1 MHGWLTYSL
10 DPSVASSHLH
20 KYGFCFSLI
29 LNTFQEKFIKFNLY
43 SMPINLAKASKCD
56 HTVFTVLTFSTQSVS
71 NIHCIFLRLWL
82 EHFCN
87 LVCQEMGEKIF
98 PISLYPF
105 PYSTNHHLHCQFIN
119 QSDYLKAKL
128 NQFKEKTL
136 INFEDKIDIT
146 VLFIFGFQFVGIMFS
161 RGHTAV
167 SSLGHGWHGW
177 PETNWTNQ
185 ILRAHDPSE
194 DVHNEG
200 SSLRNSLPRG
210 GRFEVSNDEITSQWS
225 STSDSR
231 DWLCSRFES
240 ESPPHPHLHSM

>member
-1 MHGWLTYSL
+1 MGSFYPYPLLIFRCRERHQENTSIKGTLDCQESNYGVTRCFLATVCHQRQSLLNMHGWLTYSL

-128 NQFKEKTL
+128 NQFKKKTL
-136 INFEDKIDIT
+136 INFEDKIYIT
-146 VLFIFGFQFVGIMFS
+146 VLFIFGFQFVGLMFS

-167 SSLGHGWHGW
+167 SSLGHG
-177 PETNWTNQ
+177 
-185 ILRAHDPSE
+185 
-194 DVHNEG
+194 
-200 SSLRNSLPRG
+200 
-210 GRFEVSNDEITSQWS
+210 
-225 STSDSR
+225 
-231 DWLCSRFES
+231 
-240 ESPPHPHLHSM
+240 